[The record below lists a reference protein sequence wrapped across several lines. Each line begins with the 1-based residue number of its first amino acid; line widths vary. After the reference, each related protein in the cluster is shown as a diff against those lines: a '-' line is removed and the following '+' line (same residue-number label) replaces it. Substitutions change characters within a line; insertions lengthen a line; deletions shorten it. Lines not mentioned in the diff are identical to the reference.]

1 MHAPPARR
9 TLLATR
15 ATSDAPYRQACVSC
29 SDEPVFGSLI
39 SKPREPMPRRKQ
51 ARRTSVRDIL
61 RLTHKQGSPVGQVA
75 EQLRFGKTSAST
87 YLRALETGCRAGP
100 ACGFEDDAMLKHR
113 LLGRIGRRPH
123 VGSSSGSRQLP
134 GVKSKPW
141 SAIPTRVGRQR

>member
-100 ACGFEDDAMLKHR
+100 ACGLRTMR
-113 LLGRIGRRPH
+113 C
-123 VGSSSGSRQLP
+123 
-134 GVKSKPW
+134 
-141 SAIPTRVGRQR
+141 

>member
-87 YLRALETGCRAGP
+87 LSAGAGDGLSCRP
-100 ACGFEDDAMLKHR
+100 CMR
-113 LLGRIGRRPH
+113 L
-123 VGSSSGSRQLP
+123 
-134 GVKSKPW
+134 
-141 SAIPTRVGRQR
+141 